1 MVYSMQKTKWIT
13 WLEFVPLAALLPLIF
28 LIPYPAGLMMGSQLG
43 NLLYWLM
50 PNYRKIARV
59 NLSIAFGTNLNDSDA
74 AACIKS
80 VFGNTLQTFFEFIR
94 LFRMSREEVIRYT
107 LPPTGYDDYQ
117 AAVAMGRGV
126 IVVSFHL
133 GNWYWPVICAAME
146 GYKVNVIVRPLDN
159 SLLDRLMNRAFERW
173 GIRVIPRGRSAA
185 ASLAALRRGETLA
198 LMVDTNAQIDGRF
211 APFFGVPASTLQGLI
226 RFRRGTGAEVMAVHS
241 LRLGSKHQVHMQWLQ
256 SLPEDDDEVLRA
268 VHKHFEG
275 IIRDHKSAY
284 FWLHPRWKRRPPGE
298 PNLYPGLKV

>member
-1 MVYSMQKTKWIT
+1 MHKSKRVI
-13 WLEFVPLAALLPLIF
+13 WLEFIPLAVLLPLIF
-28 LIPYPAGLMMGSQLG
+28 LIPYPVGLAMGRHLG

-59 NLSIAFGTNLNDSDA
+59 NLSIAFGANFNESDA

-80 VFGNTLQTFFEFIR
+80 VFGNTLRTFFEFIR
-94 LFRMSREEVIRYT
+94 LSRMNREQVIRYT

-117 AAVAMGRGV
+117 AAVAKGRGV
-126 IVVSFHL
+126 IAVSFHL

-159 SLLDRLMNRAFERW
+159 PLLDKLMNRAFERW
-173 GIRVIPRGRSAA
+173 GIRVIKRGRSAA

-198 LMVDTNAQIDGRF
+198 LMVDTNAQVDGRF
-211 APFFGVPASTLQGLI
+211 APFFGVPASTMQGLI

-241 LRLGSKHQVHMQWLQ
+241 LRQGSQHQVHMQWLH
-256 SLPEDDDEVLRA
+256 SLPDDDDEALLV
-268 VHKHFEG
+268 VHKHFEA
-275 IIRDHKSAY
+275 IIRDHRSAY
-284 FWLHPRWKRRPPGE
+284 FWLHPRWKKRPPEE
-298 PNLYPGLKV
+298 PDLYSGLKT

>member
-1 MVYSMQKTKWIT
+1 MQKSKLIIL
-13 WLEFVPLAALLPLIF
+13 LEFIPFAVLLPLIY
-28 LIPYPAGLMMGSQLG
+28 LIPYSSGLMMGRQLG
-43 NLLYWLM
+43 NLLYFLM

-59 NLSIAFGTNLNDSDA
+59 NLRIAFGQGLKDGDA
-74 AACIKS
+74 AASIKS
-80 VFGNTLQTFFEFIR
+80 AFGNALQTFFEFIR
-94 LFRMSREEVIRYT
+94 LSRMNRKQVIRYT

-117 AAVAMGRGV
+117 AAVAKGRGV
-126 IVVSFHL
+126 IAVSFHL

-159 SLLDRLMNRAFERW
+159 PLLDRLMNHAFERW
-173 GIRVIPRGRSAA
+173 GIHVIPRGRAAA

-198 LMVDTNAQIDGRF
+198 LMVDTNAQVDGRF

-241 LRLGSKHQVHMQWLQ
+241 LRQGSQHQVHMEWLR
-256 SLPEDDDEVLRA
+256 SLPQDDDGAMLA
-268 VHKHFEG
+268 VHNYYEA
-275 IIRDHKSAY
+275 IIRDHKSDY

-298 PNLYPGLKV
+298 SDLYPGLKV